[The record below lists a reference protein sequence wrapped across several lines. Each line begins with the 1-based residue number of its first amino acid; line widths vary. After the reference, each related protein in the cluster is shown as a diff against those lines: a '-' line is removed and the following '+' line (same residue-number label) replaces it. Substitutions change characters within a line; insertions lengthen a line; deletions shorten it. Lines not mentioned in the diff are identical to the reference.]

1 MPYLI
6 RDNKVEYEGTKKQII
21 VYIKQAYEDDYW
33 VQEYWDQL
41 DKDYGRLK
49 FVLENLGL
57 CLKNKK

>member
-6 RDNKVEYEGTKKQII
+6 RDDKVEYEGTKKQII
-21 VYIKQAYEDDYW
+21 VYIKQVYEDDYW

>member
-41 DKDYGRLK
+41 DKDYGKFK

-57 CLKNKK
+57 CLRHKK